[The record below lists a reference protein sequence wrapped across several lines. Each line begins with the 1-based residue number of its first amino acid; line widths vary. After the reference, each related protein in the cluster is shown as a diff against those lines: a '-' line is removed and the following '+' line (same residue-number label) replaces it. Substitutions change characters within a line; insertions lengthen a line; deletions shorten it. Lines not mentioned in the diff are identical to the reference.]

1 MGLAS
6 YIYHAGTVDDLLDK
20 EVYRGAIAEFMNLFI
35 FCFVSGASV
44 IAVIGPTCSGCV
56 GLDHSG
62 LVCIALAHGMTI
74 TVLIYA
80 TGNISG
86 GHINPA
92 VTIGLFTGGVI
103 SITRGFIYVAVQC
116 IGAICGSLFL
126 TAIIPSDYRFTLGAT
141 TTSPEMNGGETFGME
156 LFCTFFLMLV
166 VFLTAVDEQGAGQ
179 MAPLAIGMTVVVDH
193 FVAVP
198 WTGASMNP
206 ARSFGPAVVAIKWTD
221 HWIYWIGPMVG
232 AVFASF
238 VYSVFFLR
246 RGITEKVQDE
256 GKPQYDQHTQGVETI
271 KRANTA
277 TGIQRTR
284 RPTTFVGGSD

>member
-1 MGLAS
+1 MGLGS
-6 YIYHAGTVDDLLDK
+6 HFIHAGTVDDLLDK

-44 IAVIGPTCSGCV
+44 IAVTSPTCSGCV

-62 LVCIALAHGMTI
+62 LLVIALAHGLTI
-74 TVLIYA
+74 AILIYA

-103 SITRGFIYVAVQC
+103 SITRAFIYVSMQI
-116 IGAICGSLFL
+116 IGAICGALFL
-126 TAIIPSDYRFTLGAT
+126 TAIIPGSYRGTLGTT
-141 TTSPEMNGGETFGME
+141 TTSPTMNNGETFGME

-166 VFLTAVDEQGAGQ
+166 IFLTAVDEQGAGQ

-193 FVAVP
+193 LVAVP

-206 ARSFGPAVVAIKWTD
+206 ARTFGPALVAQKWTD
-221 HWIYWIGPMVG
+221 HWIYWIAPITG

-238 VYSVFFLR
+238 VYSVFFLK
-246 RGITEKVQDE
+246 RGLSEKVHDE
-256 GKPQYDQHTQGVETI
+256 GKPQYDQHTQGVEGGV

-277 TGIQRTR
+277 TDIQRAR
-284 RPTTFVGGSD
+284 RPTTFVGGE

>member
-1 MGLAS
+1 MANRF
-6 YIYHAGTVDDLLDK
+6 IHQGTVDDILDP

-56 GLDHSG
+56 GLDHAG
-62 LVCIALAHGMTI
+62 LLCIALAHGLTI

-103 SITRGFIYVAVQC
+103 SITRAFIYVSVQC

-126 TAIIPSDYRFTLGAT
+126 TAIIPSGYRFTLGAT
-141 TTSPEMNGGETFGME
+141 TTNIEMDLGETFAME
-156 LFCTFFLMLV
+156 LFCTFFLVIV
-166 VFLTAVDEQGAGQ
+166 VFMTAVDEQGAGQ
-179 MAPLAIGMTVVVDH
+179 MAPLAIGMTVIVDH
-193 FVAVP
+193 LVAVP

-206 ARSFGPAVVAIKWTD
+206 ARSLGPAVVAIKWTD
-221 HWIYWIGPMVG
+221 HWIYWVGPIIG
-232 AVFASF
+232 AVFASAL
-238 VYSVFFLR
+238 YSVVFLKR
-246 RGITEKVQDE
+246 SITEKVEDE
-256 GKPQYDQHTQGVETI
+256 GKPQYDQHTQGVENAHP
-271 KRANTA
+271 ANSSQQY
-277 TGIQRTR
+277 GR
-284 RPTTFVGGSD
+284 RPTTFVGGE